1 MSEARRNGVVMKQVE
16 KNNHSIGGCGR
27 WLIVALLIGGG
38 VYIALPEMREQ
49 VIGGLPFLVLLLCP
63 LMHIFM
69 HRRHGHGHHN
79 NGNSSHGGD
88 RG

>member
-1 MSEARRNGVVMKQVE
+1 MKQVE
-16 KNNHSIGGCGR
+16 KNNHSIGGCCR

-69 HRRHGHGHHN
+69 HRGHGHHHDDN
-79 NGNSSHGGD
+79 NTN
-88 RG
+88 R